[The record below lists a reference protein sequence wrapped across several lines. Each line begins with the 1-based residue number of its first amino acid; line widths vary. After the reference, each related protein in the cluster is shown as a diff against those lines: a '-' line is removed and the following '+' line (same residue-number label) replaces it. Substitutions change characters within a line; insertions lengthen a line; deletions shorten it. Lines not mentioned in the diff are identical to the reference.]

1 MQALYLQSGQ
11 LAFRHD
17 YPQPTPAPGEA
28 LIRVR
33 LAGICTTDLEI
44 VKGYVPDFQGVLG
57 HEFVGEVIASS
68 HEASSN
74 EGAPDVAWHGRRV
87 VGGISLGCGV
97 CPVCVGHGP
106 EHCPQRRV
114 LGIIQK
120 DGVFADFVT
129 LPLSNLA
136 EVPSDVSD
144 EAAVFA
150 EPLAAAL
157 RIREQVTLRPSA
169 RVAVVGPGR
178 LGLLVGQVLAL
189 AGTAVTMLGRSPY
202 SLELPAQLG
211 LTTGLAD
218 DFADNS
224 FDLVV
229 ETTGNEAGFA
239 QALRLVRPLGTLI
252 LKSTY
257 AGDARLNLTKLVVG
271 EITVVGSRCGPFA
284 PALRL
289 LAQNAVNVSA
299 MIEAEY
305 SLAEGLKAMAH
316 AARPGVRKVLLRP

>member
-17 YPQPTPAPGEA
+17 YPQPIPKPGEA

-57 HEFVGEVIASS
+57 HEFVGEVVASP
-68 HEASSN
+68 N
-74 EGAPDVAWHGRRV
+74 ESAPEVAWHGRRV

-97 CPVCVGHGP
+97 CPVCVGPGP
-106 EHCPQRRV
+106 EHCPQRCV

-120 DGVFADFVT
+120 DGVFADYVT
-129 LPLSNLA
+129 LPLANLR
-136 EVPSDVSD
+136 EVPPEVPD
-144 EAAVFA
+144 EAAVFT

-157 RIREQVTLRPSA
+157 RIREQVMVRPSA

-189 AGTAVTMLGRSPY
+189 AGTTVTMLGRSPQ
-202 SLELPAQLG
+202 SLELPSRLG
-211 LTTGLAD
+211 LTTGLVA
-218 DFADNS
+218 DFADDS

-229 ETTGNEAGFA
+229 EATGNEAGFA

-299 MIEAEY
+299 MVETEY
-305 SLAEGLKAMAH
+305 SLAEGVKAMAH
-316 AARPGVRKVLLRP
+316 AAWPGVRKVLLRP